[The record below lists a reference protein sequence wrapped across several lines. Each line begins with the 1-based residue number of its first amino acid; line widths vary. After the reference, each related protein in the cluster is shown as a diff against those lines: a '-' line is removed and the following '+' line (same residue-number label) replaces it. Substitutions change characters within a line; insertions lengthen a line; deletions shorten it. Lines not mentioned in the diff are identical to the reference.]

1 MQQRNL
7 FDFMQRMLVKRFESS
22 FGAFEQSI
30 RNFRRITAPAQALIN
45 KTGEYILDRSLLERI
60 FAADDDEIEKQL
72 QEYEEKIK
80 KGEYPKNHERYRL
93 KDFKERVMPIIIC
106 LKLNP
111 LFQASFR

>member
-7 FDFMQRMLVKRFESS
+7 FDFMRRMLVKRFESS

-30 RNFRRITAPAQALIN
+30 RNFRRITATAQALIN